1 MISKSYIEKTL
12 QELDRLYNSATSQK
26 KAIYYSKLALLELCG
41 WIEQSMDKIVFHYAN
56 HKLKDVSNKKFLDKQ
71 IIGKTFGFTYE
82 DHFRKMLLQTIGI
95 ISLEKLEKKLEQHL
109 VITKLKSI
117 LNTLKNKRNDA
128 AHTHLKGVTVNYD
141 APSLTISNFMQIYP
155 LLKDIENGLKNL

>member
-1 MISKSYIEKTL
+1 MISKSYIERTL
-12 QELDRLYNSATSQK
+12 KELDLLYNSATSQK
-26 KAIYYSKLALLELCG
+26 KAVYYSKLALLELCG

-56 HKLKDVSNKKFLDKQ
+56 HKLKDISNKKFLDKQ

-109 VITKLKSI
+109 VITQLKSI
-117 LNTLKNKRNDA
+117 LNTLKSKRNDA
-128 AHTHLKGVTVNYD
+128 AHTHLKGVTVIYD
-141 APSLTISNFMQIYP
+141 APSLTISNFTQIYP
-155 LLKDIENGLKNL
+155 LLKDIEIGLKNL